1 MQLEILLEA
10 FFKFPRDIGKFETI
24 FKNRFSSLRGKKT
37 FTNKKIL
44 NKFSAFPKKNLN
56 RIQSSLTTT
65 TKKVDELSTVD
76 EKLQQT
82 RWLQDEMTINEMT
95 IDEMTINEMTI
106 DKMTIDEM
114 TIDEMNIDDLT

>member
-1 MQLEILLEA
+1 M
-10 FFKFPRDIGKFETI
+10 
-24 FKNRFSSLRGKKT
+24 
-37 FTNKKIL
+37 L

-56 RIQSSLTTT
+56 RIQSSLTTTT

-114 TIDEMNIDDLT
+114 TIDEITTDDLT